1 MGITEFLVDLITR
14 LIATGG
20 YPIVFVLM
28 GLESMVAPV
37 PSEAVMPFAGFLIE
51 SGQFSFGGVVAV
63 STLGSI
69 AGSLIS
75 YYMGAWGGEPFVRR
89 FGRFLLLD
97 MHHLEITKNF
107 FGKYGEKAIFISRF
121 VPVVRHLISIPAGVG
136 RMNLWKFSLYT
147 VIGAGMWNA
156 FLTWVGFVL
165 KENWSVVRH
174 YTEIIDIVV
183 VAGILFVMVYFI
195 YSQVKRI
202 RRGGADNG
210 EAK

>member
-1 MGITEFLVDLITR
+1 
-14 LIATGG
+14 
-20 YPIVFVLM
+20 
-28 GLESMVAPV
+28 
-37 PSEAVMPFAGFLIE
+37 
-51 SGQFSFGGVVAV
+51 VVV

-89 FGRFLLLD
+89 FGRYLLLD
-97 MHHLEITKNF
+97 VHHLEITKNF
-107 FGKYGEKAIFISRF
+107 FRKYGEKAIFISRF
-121 VPVVRHLISIPAGVG
+121 IPVVRHLISIPAGVG

-147 VIGAGMWNA
+147 VIGAGLWNA

-174 YTEIIDIVV
+174 YTEIIDIIV
-183 VAGILFVMVYFI
+183 VAGILVVLVYFI

-202 RRGGADNG
+202 RRGSTGNG
-210 EAK
+210 EIR